1 MQVVRRSGSTIT
13 VDLDHIVL
21 TYDLNS
27 LASYLLM
34 TQLCTKLDCFINT
47 DRQYAAS
54 TIELP
59 WSNMRINSLVI
70 TKENNRLFSSLHS
83 KQLVDLTGTNSGV
96 FIYNPVL
103 LDIENVKE
111 FITDLNHHMTEF
123 IASGQTPL

>member
-47 DRQYAAS
+47 DRQYTAS

-123 IASGQTPL
+123 IASGQSPL